1 LKINLVSTLFVSLI
15 FSKVKKSVKLSVV
28 KLIVSLSGIVL
39 SNENHILKVE
49 DTGCGIDTKNIFK
62 IYDKYFQV
70 DVANQGI
77 GLGLSV
83 VKEYCDKNNISIKI
97 DADIGVGT
105 TFYLNYEKLLG

>member
-1 LKINLVSTLFVSLI
+1 M
-15 FSKVKKSVKLSVV
+15 
-28 KLIVSLSGIVL
+28 

-70 DVANQGI
+70 NVANQGV
-77 GLGLSV
+77 GLGLCI
-83 VKEYCDKNNISIKI
+83 VKEYSDKNNISIKI
-97 DADIGVGT
+97 DTNIGIGT